1 MLQTLKIENVALIDK
16 VELDFDEKLNV
27 ISGET
32 GAGKS
37 IMLDAL
43 SFVFGGRAD
52 RSLIRTGRLPIF
64 WQASSVSTQNATL
77 STITSAA
84 RQPNGTLSQDDGAPR
99 RQAGRNLSPH

>member
-16 VELDFDEKLNV
+16 VELNFDSALNV

-43 SFVFGGRAD
+43 SFVFGYRAD
-52 RSLIRTGRLPIF
+52 KSLIRTGAKSMRVDAIF
-64 WQASSVSTQNATL
+64 TELNQSDRDYVFQELNISAENEIFL
-77 STITSAA
+77 SH
-84 RQPNGTLSQDDGAPR
+84 QLK
-99 RQAGRNLSPH
+99 LKM